1 MMTLRATRAI
11 LAVMTL
17 LLGAALAQTTP
28 PGQTPAKSTGAAAK
42 PPAAPAKTPARSPF
56 KAPPATAA
64 KAPMAKPAAKATT
77 AKKPVAKATTA
88 KKPAAKESEAAAKP
102 VAARSANKRD
112 PFLSPVVTGRGGV
125 PACSTGKRCLTIEQV
140 VLKGTIKSREGM
152 LALVENAAQR
162 AYVLREND
170 AVFNGVVVK
179 ITGDSVIFRESVL
192 DSLGHESQREVV
204 KRVTAPA
211 V

>member
-11 LAVMTL
+11 LVVMTL
-17 LLGAALAQTTP
+17 LLGAALAQTAP
-28 PGQTPAKSTGAAAK
+28 PGKTPAQSTGAAAK
-42 PPAAPAKTPARSPF
+42 SPAAPAKTAARSPF
-56 KAPPATAA
+56 KAPPSTAA
-64 KAPMAKPAAKATT
+64 KAPVAKAT
-77 AKKPVAKATTA
+77 KPVAKAATA
-88 KKPAAKESEAAAKP
+88 KKPAAKESAAAAKP

-112 PFLSPVVTGRGGV
+112 PFLSPVVTGRGGA
-125 PACSTGKRCLTIEQV
+125 PACSTGKRCLAIEQV
-140 VLKGTIKSREGM
+140 VLKGTIKTREGM

-204 KRVTAPA
+204 KRVSAPA